1 MYVEKWNRWSYLQ
14 SRNGDIDGKNK
25 FMDNKGGGTNLK
37 IGIDMCRLLVLC
49 IK

>member
-1 MYVEKWNRWSYLQ
+1 MVLFAKQKWRHSE
-14 SRNGDIDGKNK
+14 NK

-37 IGIDMCRLLVLC
+37 IGIDICTLLTLC